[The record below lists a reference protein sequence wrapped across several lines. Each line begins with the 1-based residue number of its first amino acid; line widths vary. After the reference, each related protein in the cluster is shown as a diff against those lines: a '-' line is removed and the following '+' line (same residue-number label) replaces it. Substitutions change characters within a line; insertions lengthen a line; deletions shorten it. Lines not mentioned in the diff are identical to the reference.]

1 MTENQKDRLIVNE
14 LINKLTISK
23 DQTSVF
29 IEPSLI
35 LVVLDNN
42 NEVVETY
49 YGPQHVSLSAF
60 FKKRKLNEG
69 VSFYAMKMGEVI
81 SNEFAYTFTLNDYKY
96 QSKYTLQVGSFLR
109 LKVTDLSKFIKFYQ
123 TMFNAE
129 KICDITTYLVKPEV
143 KLSINRAITL
153 LLSNSD
159 GSILNIY
166 KHKAYIEKITNK
178 RLAKQFESYGFQ
190 VEVDLSKLFVKDSK
204 QSSQL
209 KELLLKRSEMD
220 ILNYTYQN
228 ECLDLYEELMEKE
241 GQNNV
246 E

>member
-1 MTENQKDRLIVNE
+1 LTENKKNKLIVNE

-29 IEPSLI
+29 IEPSLM
-35 LVVLDNN
+35 LVVLDSNH
-42 NEVVETY
+42 EVVETY
-49 YGPQHVSLSAF
+49 YGPQYVSLSAF
-60 FKKRKLNEG
+60 FKKNKLIAG
-69 VSFYAMKMGEVI
+69 ISFYAVKMGEII
-81 SNEFAYTFTLNDYKY
+81 SDEFAYTFTINDYKY
-96 QSKYTLQVGSFLR
+96 QSKYALQVESFLR
-109 LKVTDLSKFIKFYQ
+109 LKVTDFNKFIKFYQ

-129 KICDITTYLVKPEV
+129 KISDMTAYLINPEV

-153 LLSNSD
+153 LLSNLD

-190 VEVDLSKLFVKDSK
+190 VEIDLSKLFIKDSK
-204 QSSQL
+204 QFSQL
-209 KELLLKRSEMD
+209 KEVLLKRSEMD